1 MKEFTSQV
9 GGRYTYID
17 DILNLQ
23 ELSLAMVSLFDGCD
37 NFIISGCQMSG
48 TTLTPGYVFINGK
61 IRYCAGISGVST
73 WPIYI
78 YERNTVEKVSY
89 ADSGDKVGRNVYGCT
104 VGTSVPT
111 SADLLTGAV
120 PQFIKMTNGGAA
132 MRLKDAFFGKYALT
146 IDSSYSS
153 QSVNKSMSL
162 GGDLTVNGIIQSN
175 NALQTVSGNSK
186 GIVSYN
192 SSGDLVIQSTATGR
206 NAYQMVLTNDGAFKF
221 YVGNT
226 LLATLTTSGFVASVP
241 ITATTLSAGT
251 TRCAN
256 SDIYNYGTATDAGA
270 IKLNMLG
277 YGGGS
282 SYYRDTIIGNGKGSA
297 ILTVTGKTRQCT
309 LSGDLVVTSSN
320 AAAVKIGHASLAKTD
335 KTLQSYINW
344 QDKNGEVMAT
354 LGYASTEDYDL
365 YIRNNLGS
373 VRVESDM
380 YVKGSLFVGG
390 VDIMSVLVGK
400 SDMSTALSSKANV
413 SDVYSKSVAD
423 STFIKRTESIS
434 VFVNGA
440 GGGETGKK
448 SVRDSIGAASA
459 SDLNGTVQ
467 KSQLFKDIVAEGLP
481 IASDS
486 NYVTALE
493 NRQRA
498 LCENIGAVYKD
509 DAQVAQKD
517 TGWVAV
523 NMKNCSISTL
533 YVRQIGH
540 TVCIQG
546 ELHTHHSGTIF
557 TLPNTIDPPKYKI
570 GQSYYK
576 GGEWNCYIAAG
587 SRDCVV
593 DTCNNGCS
601 EYIGFLMTYIV

>member
-1 MKEFTSQV
+1 
-9 GGRYTYID
+9 
-17 DILNLQ
+17 
-23 ELSLAMVSLFDGCD
+23 
-37 NFIISGCQMSG
+37 
-48 TTLTPGYVFINGK
+48 
-61 IRYCAGISGVST
+61 
-73 WPIYI
+73 
-78 YERNTVEKVSY
+78 
-89 ADSGDKVGRNVYGCT
+89 
-104 VGTSVPT
+104 
-111 SADLLTGAV
+111 
-120 PQFIKMTNGGAA
+120 
-132 MRLKDAFFGKYALT
+132 
-146 IDSSYSS
+146 
-153 QSVNKSMSL
+153 
-162 GGDLTVNGIIQSN
+162 
-175 NALQTVSGNSK
+175 
-186 GIVSYN
+186 
-192 SSGDLVIQSTATGR
+192 
-206 NAYQMVLTNDGAFKF
+206 
-221 YVGNT
+221 
-226 LLATLTTSGFVASVP
+226 
-241 ITATTLSAGT
+241 
-251 TRCAN
+251 
-256 SDIYNYGTATDAGA
+256 
-270 IKLNMLG
+270 
-277 YGGGS
+277 
-282 SYYRDTIIGNGKGSA
+282 
-297 ILTVTGKTRQCT
+297 
-309 LSGDLVVTSSN
+309 
-320 AAAVKIGHASLAKTD
+320 
-335 KTLQSYINW
+335 
-344 QDKNGEVMAT
+344 
-354 LGYASTEDYDL
+354 
-365 YIRNNLGS
+365 
-373 VRVESDM
+373 M

-400 SDMSTALSSKANV
+400 GDMSTALSSKANV

-523 NMKNCSISTL
+523 NVKNCSISTL